1 MKIVKRI
8 SILFVLISLFSVLN
22 ACINNTDDDLNSL
35 VLEQQEKDALLYMLE
50 EEKLARDTYTYLDS
64 KYSNTPFGNI
74 KKSEQSHMNAIENL
88 LIKANENPTIL
99 PSGVFANQDLQNLY
113 NQLTTEGSL
122 SLIKALQ
129 VGATIEDLDIV
140 DLEKYKAT
148 TTNTSIL
155 NVFNSLQC
163 ASRNHLRSFVSAIA
177 NIGGSYT
184 PQFLTQTEYN
194 AILAGNQEQCN

>member
-1 MKIVKRI
+1 M
-8 SILFVLISLFSVLN
+8 
-22 ACINNTDDDLNSL
+22 
-35 VLEQQEKDALLYMLE
+35 
-50 EEKLARDTYTYLDS
+50 
-64 KYSNTPFGNI
+64 
-74 KKSEQSHMNAIENL
+74 
-88 LIKANENPTIL
+88 
-99 PSGVFANQDLQNLY
+99 
-113 NQLTTEGSL
+113 

-148 TTNTSIL
+148 TTNASIL

-163 ASRNHLRSFVSAIA
+163 GSRNHLRSFVSAIA